1 MPRIHPLALVENGA
15 QLADDVLVGPFAYI
29 GPDVVLGPGCIVHHH
44 ASIEGRVTAGAN
56 NEFFPF
62 SAVGCVP
69 QDLKYQGGNCRVLIG
84 ANNRIRE
91 HATIHIGTEKGGG
104 LTEIGDDN
112 LLMINVHV
120 AHDCF
125 VRNGC
130 VIANNVMLAG
140 HIEVQDGAVIS
151 GAVAVTHFVTI
162 GRYSFIGGVAG
173 VVHDVPPFMAVDGHP
188 AAVKGINRTG
198 LKRRGFSE
206 DRLVA
211 LKTAYRLLYR
221 QNKDKPLAVG
231 AQELAR
237 LYPDNPDIAL
247 LLNFINRA
255 AEGKFGRY
263 RESLRDNA
271 AGDSENSGE

>member
-1 MPRIHPLALVENGA
+1 MPQIHPQALVENGA
-15 QLADDVLVGPFAYI
+15 QLADDVIVGPYAYI
-29 GPDVVLGPGCIVHHH
+29 GPKVELGRGCVVHHH
-44 ASIEGRVTAGAN
+44 ASIEGNTTAGEKN
-56 NEFFPF
+56 IFFPF
-62 SAVGCVP
+62 SAVGCIP
-69 QDLKYQGGNCRVLIG
+69 QDLKYLGGDCRVVIG
-84 ANNRIRE
+84 NNNRIRE
-91 HATIHIGTEKGGG
+91 HATIHIGTESGGG
-104 LTEIGDDN
+104 LTEVGNDN

-151 GAVAVTHFVTI
+151 GAAAITHFVTV
-162 GRYSFIGGVAG
+162 GQYSFVGGVAG
-173 VVHDVPPFMAVDGHP
+173 VVHDVPPFMAFDGHP

-206 DRLVA
+206 ERLEA

-221 QNKDKPLAVG
+221 QDKDKPFSFG
-231 AQELAR
+231 AQELMK
-237 LYPDNPDIAL
+237 LYPDNSDIATL
-247 LLNFINRA
+247 LAFIQRS

-263 RESLRDNA
+263 RESLRGKFGA
-271 AGDSENSGE
+271 EPESGE